1 MTPLLIVNVVSR
13 PDIHAREVRVWFSE
27 KTLKAGSLLDLNVD
41 CEMSNYMHVT
51 LVNYDTIGP
60 PPLLCDKKNR
70 TPDPLGV
77 LCHVHK
83 TILPVEAFSLL
94 HIRSQNWY

>member
-1 MTPLLIVNVVSR
+1 M
-13 PDIHAREVRVWFSE
+13 
-27 KTLKAGSLLDLNVD
+27 DLNVD

-60 PPLLCDKKNR
+60 PPPFCVTRKIEHQTLLEYC
-70 TPDPLGV
+70 V
-77 LCHVHK
+77 IHVHK

-94 HIRSQNWY
+94 HIRS